1 MLPLGPQGLSPKQM
15 KVSLTEHGRRS
26 QGSAEGRGWGVGVGG
41 WRTAGH
47 QKGKGENGS
56 ILLISG
62 EAGTLWVS
70 LAARSL
76 LVQARGGP
84 ETVDTPAHTH
94 GDHSLPLKDRCEQ
107 VGGKYKR
114 P

>member
-1 MLPLGPQGLSPKQM
+1 MGGL
-15 KVSLTEHGRRS
+15 
-26 QGSAEGRGWGVGVGG
+26 
-41 WRTAGH
+41 RTAGH

-56 ILLISG
+56 ILLISD

-70 LAARSL
+70 PAARSL

-94 GDHSLPLKDRCEQ
+94 GDHSLPLKGRCAQ
-107 VGGKYKR
+107 VGGGYKR